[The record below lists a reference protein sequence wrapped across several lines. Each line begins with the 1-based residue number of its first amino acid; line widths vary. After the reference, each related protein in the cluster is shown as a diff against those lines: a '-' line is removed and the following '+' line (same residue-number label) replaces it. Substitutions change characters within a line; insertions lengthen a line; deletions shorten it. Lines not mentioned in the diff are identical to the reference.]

1 MDALNERG
9 RHHAPRSESPSKP
22 PLARRLFQPAGAGL
36 GAEPACAPR
45 AATPAEL
52 LDGYVA
58 AARAPG
64 DARRGQ
70 AFFTQRHGG
79 EWSCASCHQALP
91 TQAGKHAGTGKEIG
105 ALAPAFNPRRFSEPA
120 KVEKW
125 FRRNCKDVLERECS
139 AGEKA
144 DVLAWLMTL
153 KP

>member
-1 MDALNERG
+1 MS
-9 RHHAPRSESPSKP
+9 HAPNPQASRLWPAAFFSLPA
-22 PLARRLFQPAGAGL
+22 LALALSLPV
-36 GAEPACAPR
+36 PTR

>member
-1 MDALNERG
+1 MSHVPHRKASRRWQARLLKLPAL
-9 RHHAPRSESPSKP
+9 A
-22 PLARRLFQPAGAGL
+22 LAL
-36 GAEPACAPR
+36 GVSVSVPTMAR

-52 LDGYVA
+52 LEGYVA
-58 AARAPG
+58 AAHAPA

-70 AFFTQRHGG
+70 AFFTQRHGA
-79 EWSCASCHQALP
+79 EWSCASCHQPLP
-91 TQAGKHAGTGKEIG
+91 TQAGKHAGTGKEIA

-125 FRRNCKDVLERECS
+125 FRRNCKDVLARECS

>member
-1 MDALNERG
+1 MS
-9 RHHAPRSESPSKP
+9 HAPNP
-22 PLARRLFQPAGAGL
+22 PASRLWPAAFFSLLATALALSLPAA
-36 GAEPACAPR
+36 AR